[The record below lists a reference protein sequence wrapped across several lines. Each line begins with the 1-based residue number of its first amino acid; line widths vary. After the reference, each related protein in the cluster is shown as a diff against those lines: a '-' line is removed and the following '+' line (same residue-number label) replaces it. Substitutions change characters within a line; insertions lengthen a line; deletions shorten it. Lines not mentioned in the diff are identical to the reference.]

1 MLEIKATEK
10 ISKAEY
16 KERMKPLQ
24 EHLGVLQQNVK
35 AAKLPVIVHPA
46 EQADRMLRP
55 ARF

>member
-35 AAKLPVIVHPA
+35 AAKLPVIVLF
-46 EQADRMLRP
+46 EGWG
-55 ARF
+55 